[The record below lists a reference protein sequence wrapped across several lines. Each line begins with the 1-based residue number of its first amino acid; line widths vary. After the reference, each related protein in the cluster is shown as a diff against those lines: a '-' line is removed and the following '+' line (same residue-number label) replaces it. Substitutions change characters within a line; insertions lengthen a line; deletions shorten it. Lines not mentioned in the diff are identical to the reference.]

1 MAGFKFN
8 NKHTNDFG
16 LILLEREISPP
27 SKNKI
32 KSSVPFMNGSYDF
45 SELYGEQSFGER
57 TLKYKFDVSHYNHEL
72 LMYKVAELQN
82 WLLGVGQEK
91 LYDDD
96 YKNLLFKAEC
106 TDISS
111 TDDNHIG
118 EISITFT
125 AYPFMISDYYEGNDI
140 WDIFNFEIDVAQE
153 VKFNIDGSKDINLIN
168 TGIIKVY
175 PTITC
180 DSDMEIIRDN
190 ITYKISKGISKSWNF
205 ALNKGENKL
214 TVKGN
219 GNIEFKFK
227 KELI

>member
-8 NKHTNDFG
+8 NKHTNEFG

-72 LMYKVAELQN
+72 LMYKLSELQN
-82 WLLGVGQEK
+82 WLLGIGQEK

-96 YKNLLFKAEC
+96 YPNLYFKAEC
-106 TDISS
+106 TDISLI
-111 TDDNHIG
+111 DDDYIG
-118 EISITFT
+118 EIEIIFT
-125 AYPFMISDYYEGNDI
+125 AYPFKIADYYEGSDI
-140 WDIFNFEIDVAQE
+140 WDKFNFEVDTVQE
-153 VKFNIDGSKDINLIN
+153 VQFVVNGSKNISLYN
-168 TGIIKVY
+168 TGIIKSY
-175 PTITC
+175 PTIIC
-180 DSDMEIIRDN
+180 DSDMDIIKDN
-190 ITYKISKGISKSWNF
+190 VTYKITAGVVKGWNF
-205 ALNKGENKL
+205 ALDKGENKL

>member
-1 MAGFKFN
+1 MSGFKFN
-8 NKHTNDFG
+8 KKHTNEFG

-32 KSSVPFMNGSYDF
+32 KSSVPFMNGAYDF

-72 LMYKVAELQN
+72 LMYKLSELQN
-82 WLLGVGQEK
+82 WLLGTGQEK

-96 YKNLLFKAEC
+96 YKNLYFKAEC
-106 TDISS
+106 TDISMS
-111 TDDNHIG
+111 DDDYIG
-118 EISITFT
+118 KIDITFT
-125 AYPFMISDYYEGNDI
+125 AYPFMVSDYYEGNEI
-140 WDIFNFEIDVAQE
+140 WDTFNFEKDLAQE
-153 VKFNIDGSKDINLIN
+153 VKFEINNTKDINLIN

-175 PTITC
+175 PTIIC
-180 DSDMEIIRDN
+180 DSDMEIIKDD

-214 TVKGN
+214 IVKGN

>member
-1 MAGFKFN
+1 MAGFEFN
-8 NKHTNDFG
+8 NKHTNEFG

-45 SELYGEQSFGER
+45 SELYREQSFGER

-72 LMYKVAELQN
+72 LMYKLSELQN
-82 WLLGVGQEK
+82 WLLGTGQEK

-96 YKNLLFKAEC
+96 YNNLYFKAEC
-106 TDISS
+106 TDISVV
-111 TDDNHIG
+111 DDNYIG
-118 EISITFT
+118 EVDITFT
-125 AYPFMISDYYEGNDI
+125 AYPFMISNYYEGDDI
-140 WDIFNFEIDVAQE
+140 WDKFNFEIDVVQE
-153 VKFNIDGSKDINLIN
+153 VKFEINNIKDINLIN
-168 TGIIKVY
+168 NGIIKVY
-175 PTITC
+175 PTITS
-180 DSDMEIIRDN
+180 DSDMEIIKDN

-205 ALNKGENKL
+205 ILNKGENKL